1 MMEPGQRRKIL
12 GWGLF
17 LFVVVGSATAW
28 FALDTG
34 FRTDNEA
41 LTVGENIPADEF
53 DRRVRDYI
61 LNNPEV
67 IAEAVQKLRAR
78 QQQAAEQTRREAAGA
93 VRPVNGQDHILGDP
107 GGGEIS

>member
-17 LFVVVGSATAW
+17 LFVLLGSVTAW
-28 FALDTG
+28 FVLDTG

-41 LTVGENIPADEF
+41 LTVAENIPADEF

-78 QQQAAEQTRREAAGA
+78 QQQAAEQTRREVAGA
-93 VRPVNGQDHILGDP
+93 VRPVNGEDHILGDP
-107 GGGEIS
+107 AHR